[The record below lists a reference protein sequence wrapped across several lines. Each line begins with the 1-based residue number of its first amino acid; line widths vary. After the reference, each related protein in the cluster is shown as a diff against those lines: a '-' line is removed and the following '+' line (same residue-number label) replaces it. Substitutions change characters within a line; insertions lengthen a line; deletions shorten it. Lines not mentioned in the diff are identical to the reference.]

1 MSSPRIRGNAVSIS
15 RGVGGTERGVQ
26 VKASVTTRE
35 IQTGQFTKEC
45 ATETNLVKFSDASTQ
60 KKLRKPKQ
68 RHFSHQFTGKKT
80 SVETQVERLSVTAG
94 TQWDE
99 KHLKNMPAKLDKL
112 AKVRFYNRRSSKNYM
127 II

>member
-1 MSSPRIRGNAVSIS
+1 MVSRS
-15 RGVGGTERGVQ
+15 ASGTERGIQ

-35 IQTGQFTKEC
+35 IQTGQFTKE
-45 ATETNLVKFSDASTQ
+45 AGTITDLKKFVDASTQ

-68 RHFSHQFTGKKT
+68 CHFSHQFSGNRGKAT
-80 SVETQVERLSVTAG
+80 VATQVESLRVSTG

-112 AKVRFYNRRSSKNYM
+112 AKVNYQ
-127 II
+127 